1 MGNNIVRKLRVLYA
15 EAATG
20 YGGQERYLHR
30 LMLQMRKRGHTVEML
45 CQPDAQLRSYL
56 EQDGFVVHTVPMR
69 KGLCF
74 WKNLIK
80 VTRFLRRN
88 RYDIVNT
95 TSRVDTLQVGL
106 PARLAKVPLVVR
118 SRHLARPIGSL
129 LSYTW
134 VPQRLITVSEFVRQ
148 QMLAKGIN
156 ADHIGI
162 VPPAVNLPDPLPQQ
176 KLRRELGLGEED
188 IVVGSIAVLRRP
200 KGMGDLIN
208 AMVPLLQANACVHLV
223 IVGDGELMPE
233 LRLQVKKVALEKQ
246 VHFMGERNDI
256 AELIGDFDIF
266 ALATHIEASGTA
278 FAEAGAARV
287 PVVGTDVGGVSE
299 MMDPNKSGLLVPLGD
314 IPALTQALDKLV
326 SDPELRARM
335 GDEGYRYSILD
346 KRFVLET
353 MGEET
358 EKHYTRWLK
367 KYLELE
373 VMAGKAKEQPMQR
386 ME

>member
-1 MGNNIVRKLRVLYA
+1 MRKLRVLYA

-30 LMLQMRKRGHTVEML
+30 LMIQMRKRGHTVEML
-45 CQPDAQLRSYL
+45 CQPNAALRSHL
-56 EQDGFVVHTVPMR
+56 EKDGFTVHPVLMR
-69 KGLCF
+69 KGWCF

-80 VTRFLRRN
+80 ITRFLYKN

-134 VPQRLITVSEFVRQ
+134 IPQRLITVSEFVKR
-148 QMLAKGIN
+148 QMLAKGIP

-162 VPPAVNLPDPLPQQ
+162 VPPAVDLPDPLPPQ
-176 KLRRELGLGEED
+176 KLRRELGLTESD

-200 KGMGDLIN
+200 KGMSELIN
-208 AMVPLLQANACVHLV
+208 AMVPLLQESPNVHLV
-223 IVGDGELMPE
+223 IVGGGELISE
-233 LRLQVKKVALEKQ
+233 LRLQVKKSAPEDQ
-246 VHFMGERNDI
+246 VHLMGERQDVP
-256 AELIGDFDIF
+256 ELIGDFNIF
-266 ALATHIEASGTA
+266 ALATHTEASGTA

-287 PVVGTDVGGVSE
+287 PVIGTDVGGVPE
-299 MMDPNKSGLLVPLGD
+299 MMAPGKSGLLVPLGD
-314 IPALTQALDKLV
+314 IPALTKALKTLIN
-326 SDPELRARM
+326 DPELRVQM
-335 GDEGYRYSILD
+335 GNEGYRYSILE

-353 MGEET
+353 MGEQT
-358 EKHYTRWLK
+358 EKHYISWL
-367 KYLELE
+367 EP
-373 VMAGKAKEQPMQR
+373 KE
-386 ME
+386 